1 MNFVVID
8 SCPVPAQ
15 LGPELRSIK
24 AMSRATLVSCDRSPA
39 AEALLAKLGKKSQR
53 QLYELFQQGRGN
65 PANRPGQ
72 STHERRND
80 GVAYPGPRGA
90 RLPYW
95 CVGMD
100 WTDAPAVVQAAK
112 AEGYIAV
119 VTYPSNPREGHHIN
133 FRREPLFKPL
143 FKPLQRGSRGPRVLM
158 LTRRLSALVSP
169 ANHEPYLDGARPTFD
184 AATEDAV
191 RRFQS
196 EHKQLVD
203 GIYGPLTH
211 KQLITSRRRQRRHGA

>member
-1 MNFVVID
+1 
-8 SCPVPAQ
+8 
-15 LGPELRSIK
+15 
-24 AMSRATLVSCDRSPA
+24 
-39 AEALLAKLGKKSQR
+39 
-53 QLYELFQQGRGN
+53 
-65 PANRPGQ
+65 
-72 STHERRND
+72 
-80 GVAYPGPRGA
+80 
-90 RLPYW
+90 
-95 CVGMD
+95 
-100 WTDAPAVVQAAK
+100 
-112 AEGYIAV
+112 
-119 VTYPSNPREGHHIN
+119 
-133 FRREPLFKPL
+133 
-143 FKPLQRGSRGPRVLM
+143 M

>member
-1 MNFVVID
+1 VLFGAALAASAADEAGAGHTFHDVAVALAFAGVIAM
-8 SCPVPAQ
+8 VLIR
-15 LGPELRSIK
+15 LGRP
-24 AMSRATLVSCDRSPA
+24 
-39 AEALLAKLGKKSQR
+39 G
-53 QLYELFQQGRGN
+53 FN
-65 PANRPGQ
+65 PANPPGF